1 MFIKAIETV
10 GEFTRGIHTIMRE
23 YNSTE
28 VIPGASTLFFV
39 NENGCAVT
47 CKHVAQLLAQADPI
61 NNTYQKYKD
70 EIGQLVK
77 DAEYDQKLKETETRY
92 SYKASSTIQLKNNF
106 VGCIDQFSNIEIK
119 FHPIYD
125 LAIVQFIGYQ
135 NLGYKGFA
143 KFIKD
148 SSMVKPGKY
157 LCRLGYPFPEFSNF
171 TYNPATDDIEWTQE
185 GVSGTPR
192 FPIDGIMTRDIIAN
206 GQVCAI
212 EMSTPG
218 LKGQSGGPLFDQ
230 EGFIFGMQSM
240 THHKHLGFD
249 IVDYEINK
257 GSQKK
262 VVSNFPFLH
271 LGICIHVDI
280 IKAFLKQHGVK
291 YYESDDQAIV

>member
-1 MFIKAIETV
+1 MFVKAIESV

-23 YNSTE
+23 YNSIE

-39 NENGCAVT
+39 NENGVAVT

-61 NNTYQKYKD
+61 NSTYQKFKT
-70 EIGQLVK
+70 ETTQLAK
-77 DAEYDQKLKETETRY
+77 DADYDQKFKEIEARY
-92 SYKASSTIQLKNNF
+92 SYKTNSTIQLKNNF

-119 FHPIYD
+119 FHPTYD
-125 LAIVQFIGYQ
+125 LAIVQFVGYKT
-135 NLGYKGFA
+135 LGYKGFA

-148 SSMVKPGKY
+148 STAAKPGKY

-171 TYNPATDDIEWTQE
+171 TYNQTTDDIEWVPS
-185 GVSGTPR
+185 GISGTPR

-206 GQVCAI
+206 NQVFAI

-230 EGFIFGMQSM
+230 DGYIYGMQSM

-249 IVDYEINK
+249 IVDQEINK

-271 LGICIHVDI
+271 LGICIHFNI
-280 IKAFLKQHGVK
+280 IKDFLKQHGVK
-291 YYESDDQAIV
+291 YYESDDQAVI